1 MANPLIELTNLGQSI
16 WLDYIR
22 RDLLDNG
29 DLERMIDEDGLAGMT
44 SNPTIFDQAISNSD
58 LYDGD
63 IRSAG
68 ECSPEQAFERLAV
81 SDIQRACDL
90 FRPLYDRTGGRDG
103 FVSIEVNPHL
113 ANDTEGT
120 TTDVRRLWET
130 VDRPNAMIKIPGTRE
145 GLPAI
150 RESLAQ
156 GINVNVTLLF
166 SVTRYEEVMESW
178 FQALED
184 RLRRGADVSRVASV
198 ASFFVSRVDSNVD
211 ARLEALLETASGDDR
226 SEIESL
232 KGTIAIANARIAY
245 DAFRQRFGGDR
256 FAPLADAGARVQR
269 PLWASTSTKNPDY
282 PDVYYVETL
291 IAPDSVNTLPPKTV
305 DAYRDHGEPAV
316 RIFDDLQEDRGR
328 VETLHGLGIDLGEV
342 TLELEE
348 DGVRKFAD
356 SYDQLLET
364 IARKQQAVQPA

>member
-1 MANPLIELTNLGQSI
+1 MANPLTRLTDLGQSI

-22 RDLLDNG
+22 RDLLENG
-29 DLERMIDEDGLAGMT
+29 DLERMIVDDGLAGMT
-44 SNPTIFDQAISNSD
+44 SNPTIFEQAISNSD
-58 LYDGD
+58 LYDDD
-63 IRSAG
+63 IRAAG
-68 ECSPEQAFERLAV
+68 ECSPEQAFELLAV
-81 SDIQRACDL
+81 ADIQQACDL
-90 FRPLYDRTGGRDG
+90 FRPLYERTGGRDG

-130 VDRPNAMIKIPGTRE
+130 VDRPNVMIKIPGTVE

-150 RESLAQ
+150 RKSLAS

-166 SVTRYEEVMESW
+166 AVTRYEEVMEAW

-184 RLRRGADVSRVASV
+184 RVHRGADVNRVASV
-198 ASFFVSRVDSNVD
+198 ASFFISRVDSNID
-211 ARLEALLETASGDDR
+211 HRLATMIEADPDQDR
-226 SEIESL
+226 APLESL
-232 KGTIAIANARIAY
+232 SGKIAIANAKIAY
-245 DAFRQRFGGDR
+245 EAFRQRFGGGR
-256 FAPLADAGARVQR
+256 FAPLAEAGARVQR

-305 DAYRDHGEPAV
+305 DAYRDHGEPEV
-316 RIFDDLQEDRGR
+316 RIFDDLEEARGR
-328 VETLHGLGIDLGEV
+328 VEALHAQGIDLSEV
-342 TLELEE
+342 TRELEE

-356 SYDQLLET
+356 SYDQLLAT